1 MNACTS
7 YSSYFRLGPFSISQ
21 FREYMFKICHSVQIW
36 NHPGI
41 LQLRKENKDSAKC
54 EDVENPDD
62 ISSDENIDYNM
73 IPGGTLDLSFSFC
86 VPFFIVSYSRNN
98 LSRFKH

>member
-1 MNACTS
+1 M
-7 YSSYFRLGPFSISQ
+7 
-21 FREYMFKICHSVQIW
+21 QIW

-73 IPGGTLDLSFSFC
+73 IPGGTLDLSCSFC
-86 VPFFIVSYSRNN
+86 VPFLSCNIVVTTYPGSSISYRIHPSP
-98 LSRFKH
+98 LAGILTVLI